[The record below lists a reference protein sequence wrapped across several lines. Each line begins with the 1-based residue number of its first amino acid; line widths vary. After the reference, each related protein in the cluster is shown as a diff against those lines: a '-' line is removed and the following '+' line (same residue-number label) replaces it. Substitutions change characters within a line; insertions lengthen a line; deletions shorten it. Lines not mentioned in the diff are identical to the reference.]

1 MLWYNELAAD
11 VQQRIAGL
19 DWSPLL
25 GTAPIEITSRPKTL
39 DTLTQKLLRDP
50 ATPLPSV
57 QDVAGV
63 RFEAEMSLDQQDAV
77 ASAIAGMFDQHS
89 DAVKDLRPRP
99 HSGYRAVHVWLRLPA
114 RVEVQVRTHLQGA
127 WANAY
132 EAAADVIGRDIR
144 YGFVPDSVPERDVV
158 ITLQSL
164 SVTIAQFEST
174 RNAKQRRLLELR
186 EQEIA
191 DAPLY
196 RRQVEVR
203 LEEEWTAQREAEL
216 EFLAQLREVSDQ
228 FRSIRREVQ

>member
-1 MLWYNELAAD
+1 MQRPPWPTNQLKRLSRHLRDHEVIPDDLPSYGEVMLWYNELAAD

-89 DAVKDLRPRP
+89 NAVKDLRPRP

-114 RVEVQVRTHLQGA
+114 RV
-127 WANAY
+127 
-132 EAAADVIGRDIR
+132 
-144 YGFVPDSVPERDVV
+144 
-158 ITLQSL
+158 
-164 SVTIAQFEST
+164 
-174 RNAKQRRLLELR
+174 
-186 EQEIA
+186 
-191 DAPLY
+191 
-196 RRQVEVR
+196 
-203 LEEEWTAQREAEL
+203 
-216 EFLAQLREVSDQ
+216 
-228 FRSIRREVQ
+228 